1 MPLTFK
7 GPGAVEV
14 SFRVNGQGVRLCI
27 EPRRTLLSVLREE
40 LGLTGAK
47 HGCGRGSCGA
57 CTVLLEGR
65 PSLGEPPG
73 WYAVYACM
81 TLAIECEGRSIRT
94 VEGLAQ
100 GAILHPVQEAFVE
113 QDAYQCGFC
122 TPGQVMSAVALLE
135 KNPTPTEQEIKFE
148 MAGNLCRCGAYPNIV
163 RAVQSAATKLA
174 TASETAGRGEK

>member
-1 MPLTFK
+1 
-7 GPGAVEV
+7 
-14 SFRVNGQGVRLCI
+14 
-27 EPRRTLLSVLREE
+27 
-40 LGLTGAK
+40 
-47 HGCGRGSCGA
+47 
-57 CTVLLEGR
+57 
-65 PSLGEPPG
+65 
-73 WYAVYACM
+73 M

-100 GAILHPVQEAFVE
+100 GADLHPVQEAFIE

-135 KNPTPTEQEIKFE
+135 KNPTPTESEIKFE

-174 TASETAGRGEK
+174 IASDAAGRGEK